1 MKILLPKNRPTG
13 KVKKRSRVSW
23 SLEEEQLITIVAADL
38 HFLIEEWD
46 QDVDTHSLRRTSP
59 VLRRLLIDNDLQ
71 RAWRAIGLKKEPRIV
86 TSSLANIL
94 STTPK
99 KKIKFAFGGGA
110 VYRGVEIRGGLLLQT
125 TTTASENR
133 TPDSHGVPEVT
144 LGLRAFLE
152 SDCII
157 VEGHSVSDG
166 RSRGKQGGMGRDVVS
181 D

>member
-13 KVKKRSRVSW
+13 KVKKRSRVSG

-133 TPDSHGVPEVT
+133 TPDSHGVPEGT